1 MGDPNGIISR
11 LGVDPYFTLDN
22 ANADD
27 VPINDEDQLGPIE

>member
-1 MGDPNGIISR
+1 MGAPNGIISR

-27 VPINDEDQLGPIE
+27 VPINHDDPLG